1 MLPRRLG
8 KGGKP
13 PFAIPRP
20 VPVRARVGQAITCGH
35 NKVAPS
41 CLSRPKFGSDGRE
54 DGREDG
60 TSGVLS
66 YNTLVGGGQALP
78 PNPLPAIRTGGGKIV
93 DGDRAG
99 SDPAE
104 PKREGRTYGI
114 CPRANP
120 CATGETPAPPF
131 RHGRAAHRNSL
142 EGKFHECDVPDFVTR
157 PYRLGDSSQSRW
169 EGRGEAEAFS
179 GLFFVPGSS
188 TRLSGLGHGPRR
200 QIFGT
205 APTSFGLIAGW
216 PFAGSSASVG

>member
-1 MLPRRLG
+1 VLPRRLG

-142 EGKFHECDVPDFVTR
+142 EGKFHECDVPDLLRGRTDSAIARNRAGKAVERRKRFPACSSFPDRQRVSVA
-157 PYRLGDSSQSRW
+157 LGTA
-169 EGRGEAEAFS
+169 RGGKFS
-179 GLFFVPGSS
+179 G
-188 TRLSGLGHGPRR
+188 RR
-200 QIFGT
+200 QR
-205 APTSFGLIAGW
+205 A
-216 PFAGSSASVG
+216 SA